1 MNIITLKPRHNERLR
16 AGHTWIF
23 SNELQHVPKELEAG
37 SLVEVQD
44 ANARSYGTAL
54 FHPNSLISAR
64 LLGTSVDML
73 SVEFFVERIQA
84 ALHLR
89 NRLFPSERSYRLV
102 FGESDFLPGLVIDR
116 YCSTD
121 ARVSADTKELT
132 AAEGDYFVLQT
143 LSAGMDARVELI
155 CEALRHVFPST
166 KAIIEKN
173 NSVLRQH
180 DGLELRESVLWGD
193 VPAELPILENGIS
206 FSLSLLHGQKTGYF
220 LDQKLNRLKIKELCG
235 GMRVLDCFTNQGG
248 FALHAAAG
256 GARAV
261 LGLDSSASA
270 IERCRINTENNGMTD
285 HVRFETSD
293 VFDFLHAEA
302 QKRDANFQLP
312 PDERWDCIIL
322 DPPAF
327 AKSRKTVPQAL
338 RGYAKM
344 NRGALKLIP
353 KGGLLATGSCSH
365 HVSEDALWS
374 VIQDEAVRERRQLR
388 LIFRGMQSP
397 CHPVL
402 VNMPETQYLKFF
414 IFEVL

>member
-1 MNIITLKPRHNERLR
+1 MHIITLKPRHNERLR

-23 SNELQHVPKELEAG
+23 SNELQHIPKELEAG

-64 LLGTSVDML
+64 LLGTSIDEL
-73 SVEFFVERIQA
+73 SVDFFAERILA

-89 NRLFPSERSYRLV
+89 ERLFPNETSYRLV

-116 YCSTD
+116 YCSSVD
-121 ARVSADTKELT
+121 ESIDTSV
-132 AAEGDYFVLQT
+132 GDDYFVVQM
-143 LSAGMDARVELI
+143 LSAGMDTRVEMI
-155 CEALRHVFPST
+155 CEALRRVFPGT
-166 KAIIEKN
+166 KAIVEKN
-173 NSVLRQH
+173 NSALRQH

-193 VPAELPILENGIS
+193 VPAELPISENGII

-248 FALHAAAG
+248 FALHAVAG
-256 GARAV
+256 GAREV

-270 IERCRINTENNGMTD
+270 IERCRINAGRNGMGEQA
-285 HVRFETSD
+285 RFEISD

-302 QKRDANFQLP
+302 AKRDANFQMP
-312 PDERWDCIIL
+312 PDQRWDCIVL

-327 AKSRKTVPQAL
+327 AKSRKAVPQAL
-338 RGYAKM
+338 RGYAKI
-344 NRGALKLIP
+344 NRAALKLLP

-365 HVSEDALWS
+365 HVSESALFS
-374 VIQDEAVRERRQLR
+374 VIQAEAVRERRQLR

-414 IFEVL
+414 IFEVV